1 MAVAGLKLGWSAV
14 LLALSLLVAAAYGQ
28 PPGNTPADVGFICAT
43 AGELGLAGEPPVLA
57 FSVFEKGVWKPA
69 EAFVE
74 PEDVAFL
81 LVPLLTGDKPEK
93 GVVQGQLPPPVLKN
107 ETTICFKP
115 GRGAPRAKPPAE
127 GKLAVVK
134 KRGEVYHVFITRP
147 EAAPHANFSISQ
159 MGKPQG
165 ERPDEVKTEGALP
178 KSKPRGG
185 GEAEAQLTTGMTYW
199 ASFKLYSSFNK
210 VLGLGQCAVFEF
222 DVPAETADAALVLL
236 GGTTPGTYSYY
247 VEKWQNG
254 AKTATYSGQTTVY
267 SGSPQTVAVW
277 MGGGRATYKGRI
289 CNPYLSSAAVYT
301 AALVRVV
308 NQQQYLRQDTTKMPK
323 THIHLSTSFDS
334 KPPANPQLLRNSY
347 VAVPGFLVDAASQ
360 ITVDVYLRV
369 LKSKAAST
377 LYVYWEPLYLGS
389 ITGYTDPTDSNYLVF
404 QTRITIPSSLY
415 MYLLPTNG
423 LGGVISIGP
432 VDASPGFDAEVRI
445 WTYVQRP
452 VELAPAGDY
461 LYRDYYTKRFR
472 ETTLVFHDVVGSA
485 PPQVALM
492 ADLEYIAMSDGNY
505 MIILNTKPLVIGDW
519 TGKTN
524 FVKLRYYIKGFDSN
538 SIPVG
543 FSVAVGPVYKLGSN
557 ILLEILQYISAALSY
572 YDLAKSTL
580 DALKGARVQFP
591 IVGYITLLLSSYV
604 SSISTN
610 VIGYYDAG
618 RGAAV
623 LEFYTGGYNEPLT
636 TYWGLF
642 PSIRSVDTV
651 VVTGVDLGLCDS
663 ISCYW
668 FNIFSADGPSMPITT
683 LGQGSVSGYVNAFPY
698 RTLMCGIQEIPHI
711 RDVDKCLRQYFR

>member
-1 MAVAGLKLGWSAV
+1 MAVVGLRLGWSAV

-81 LVPLLTGDKPEK
+81 LVPLLTGDEPEK

-178 KSKPRGG
+178 RGG

-254 AKTATYSGQTTVY
+254 ARTATFTGQTTVY

-277 MGGGRATYKGRI
+277 MGGGRATYKGQI

-377 LYVYWEPLYLGS
+377 LYVYWGPLYLGS
-389 ITGYTDPTDSNYLVF
+389 ISGYTDPTDSNYLVF

-423 LGGVISIGP
+423 LGGTISIGP
-432 VDASPGFDAEVRI
+432 VDASSGFDAEVRI

-472 ETTLVFHDVVGSA
+472 ETTLVFHDADDPS
-485 PPQVALM
+485 QVALL
-492 ADLEYIAMSDGNY
+492 ADLESIAMSNGGHL
-505 MIILNTKPLVIGDW
+505 IILNTRPLVIGGW

-524 FVKLRYYIKGFDSN
+524 YIKLRYYIKGFDSALR
-538 SIPVG
+538 PVG
-543 FSVAVGPVYKLGSN
+543 FLAGTDGIMYNTDSKT
-557 ILLEILQYISAALSY
+557 LLEIIAQILIG
-572 YDLAKSTL
+572 
-580 DALKGARVQFP
+580 LKRATSSFP
-591 IVGYITLLLSSYV
+591 VIGYLTLLLSNYV
-604 SSISTN
+604 DAVSPY
-610 VIGYYDAG
+610 VRVYYADSHT
-618 RGAAV
+618 AV
-623 LEFYTGGYNEPLT
+623 LEFYTGGYNEPLST
-636 TYWGLF
+636 IYSLSF
-642 PSIRSVDTV
+642 DRLVDTV
-651 VVTGVDLGLCDS
+651 AVIRAEVGLCS
-663 ISCYW
+663 NSFSCAW
-668 FNIFSADGPSMPITT
+668 IPIFSADGPLMPITT
-683 LGQGSVSGYVNAFPY
+683 LGPGTVSVYVDTFPY
-698 RTLMCGIQEIPHI
+698 RTLMCGAQEIPHI